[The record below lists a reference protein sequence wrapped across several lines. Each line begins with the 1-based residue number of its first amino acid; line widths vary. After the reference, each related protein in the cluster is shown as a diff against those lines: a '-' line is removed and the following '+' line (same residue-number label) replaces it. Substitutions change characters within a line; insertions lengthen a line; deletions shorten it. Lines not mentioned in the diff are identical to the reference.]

1 MGAWPHLMSVDTAG
15 WSGSLEVKA
24 SYTAKLA
31 FPSSYALQLLEFQ
44 VVVMSSKK
52 KIETKQVREK
62 CLSLETWSYFSI
74 LLFCNYL
81 EL

>member
-52 KIETKQVREK
+52 KINKTGEGKTPLFRDLV
-62 CLSLETWSYFSI
+62 
-74 LLFCNYL
+74 LLFYL
-81 EL
+81 VIL

>member
-52 KIETKQVREK
+52 KNRNKTGEGKT
-62 CLSLETWSYFSI
+62 SLFRDLV
-74 LLFCNYL
+74 LLFYL
-81 EL
+81 VIL